1 MFLDFT
7 SCHLFKRNLNKH
19 LQKCLINHL
28 YFQAA
33 QQLIIISNTGQF
45 RWSIIISIVVSLLS
59 LSWGAS
65 RTFFMERSEDEADPD
80 PDALMVVLRVFPCMI
95 LMVGNSLLMWV
106 LLGGFL
112 GLLVFLVLK
121 INFWSNF
128 TTVKCFTIKVDKER
142 NKCEENTERE
152 RTITGS
158 EKFVVELETIDKSSP
173 ALVDKDEETT
183 ESIERERTGR
193 IRGSEMA
200 KFEDVVELDF
210 IDESDTE
217 SKGEEPREEP
227 TEATTHKLSREVT
240 EGDSVAKISVLR
252 E

>member
-1 MFLDFT
+1 
-7 SCHLFKRNLNKH
+7 
-19 LQKCLINHL
+19 
-28 YFQAA
+28 
-33 QQLIIISNTGQF
+33 
-45 RWSIIISIVVSLLS
+45 
-59 LSWGAS
+59 
-65 RTFFMERSEDEADPD
+65 MERSEDEADPD

-128 TTVKCFTIKVDKER
+128 TTVKCFSIKVDKER

-210 IDESDTE
+210 IESDTE
-217 SKGEEPREEP
+217 SKGEEPREEQ
-227 TEATTHKLSREVT
+227 TEATTHKLSREI
-240 EGDSVAKISVLR
+240 EQGDSVVTPVR
-252 E
+252 TF